1 MLGEAATRR
10 YGPANRGHTRCTAEQ
25 RNTRRTEMCARPGAG
40 RAGGGRGGGRLGE
53 ISILRSSTSHEDQK
67 KGVESLPP
75 KNDQKKK
82 QHQPTSAIHLWNCE
96 DLRVSDQKELKK
108 KLFCVKSY

>member
-1 MLGEAATRR
+1 
-10 YGPANRGHTRCTAEQ
+10 
-25 RNTRRTEMCARPGAG
+25 MCARRGWQ
-40 RAGGGRGGGRLGE
+40 GGRGEGWGAARGE